1 MVLYGY
7 MDQQTL
13 GKRLQAARQRAGLTQ
28 QQLCQEVGLAYS
40 TLAKIERGAIASP
53 SVFTVATIASATHT
67 PLEEL
72 LEGFTQIDEN
82 SPAPRGKK
90 TSKTGVS
97 FVYFDVG
104 STLISPIQP
113 AFTRIARDCG
123 QSVETVEMFF
133 WRHHD
138 SVATGR
144 SDLADFNNKLG
155 DYLGIRNFDW
165 QKYYL
170 RSAKPIPQAQSL
182 LKWVAEHYRVG
193 LLTNNMPGGMD
204 SYRRKHLL
212 PELDY
217 EVIIDSSEVGVLKPD
232 PRIYQIAREKAGI
245 HQAGIL
251 LVDNEKPNLLAA
263 EAAGWQTVRFDDIH
277 PAASAEAVKKL
288 LDF

>member
-1 MVLYGY
+1 

-28 QQLCQEVGLAYS
+28 QELCQEAGLAYS

-53 SVFTVATIASATHT
+53 SVFTVAAIASATNT

-72 LEGFTQIDEN
+72 LDGFAEIGEN
-82 SPAPRGKK
+82 SLAPRGKK

-104 STLISPIQP
+104 GTLISPIQP
-113 AFTRIARDCG
+113 AFTQIARDCG

-138 SVATGR
+138 SVATGH

-155 DYLGIRNFDW
+155 DYLGMRSFDW
-165 QKYYL
+165 QKYHL
-170 RSAKPIPQAQSL
+170 RSAKSIGQAQSL
-182 LKWVAEHYRVG
+182 LKWAAEHYRVG
-193 LLTNNMPGGMD
+193 LLTNNMPGGLAG
-204 SYRRKHLL
+204 YHRRHLL
-212 PELDY
+212 PELNY
-217 EVIIDSSEVGVLKPD
+217 EAIIDSSEVGVLKPD

-245 HQAGIL
+245 HQSGIL

-263 EAAGWQTVRFDDIH
+263 EQAGWQTAWFDDTR
-277 PAASAEAVKKL
+277 PTASTETIKKL
-288 LDF
+288 LEF

>member
-28 QQLCQEVGLAYS
+28 QELCQEAGLAYS

-53 SVFTVATIASATHT
+53 SVFTVAMIASATST
-67 PLEEL
+67 PLEDIL
-72 LEGFTQIDEN
+72 DGFAEINEN
-82 SPAPRGKK
+82 SPALRGKK
-90 TSKTGVS
+90 TSKTGIS

-104 STLISPIQP
+104 GTLISPIQP
-113 AFTRIARDCG
+113 TFTQIARDCG

-144 SDLADFNNKLG
+144 SDLADFNKKLG
-155 DYLGIRNFDW
+155 DYLGMRNFDW
-165 QKYYL
+165 QRYHL
-170 RSAKPIPQAQSL
+170 RCAKPIGQAQSL
-182 LKWVAEHYRVG
+182 LKWVAQHYRVG
-193 LLTNNMPGGMD
+193 LLTNNMPGGMN

-212 PELDY
+212 PELNY
-217 EVIIDSSEVGVLKPD
+217 EAVIDSYEAGVLKPD
-232 PRIYQIAREKAGI
+232 PRIYQIAREKVGI
-245 HQAGIL
+245 NPSGIL

-263 EAAGWQTVRFDDIH
+263 EQAGWQAAWFDDTR
-277 PAASAEAVKKL
+277 PAASADDVRKL
-288 LDF
+288 LEV